1 MTSGTSDDCSV
12 EALLPRAVTRLRA
25 RTGADLAYGGSVDP
39 RSRYLTISALDGNRT
54 NALRGM
60 SLPPGH
66 GVGGRVV
73 ALGRPVVIDAGTRP
87 RYTEDQRDWA
97 VLGEDISS
105 VVAVPV
111 RTGGTVHAVL
121 YCGVRADN
129 PVPPAAVET
138 ALSVARRFE
147 AFLAE
152 RTMTARADA
161 GPTPGGTAGA
171 SRLRVLCRVDAELE
185 ELSYQAGDPALRE
198 RIVAVRDLLE
208 DLFPDTAPPTRAQ
221 PFGLSPRELDVLR
234 LVAEGMSNAET
245 ARRLA
250 VSPETVKAYLR
261 SIMNKLGVHNRTAAV
276 NVARRSSLL
285 P

>member
-1 MTSGTSDDCSV
+1 MTSGTTDGCSV
-12 EALLPRAVTRLRA
+12 EAMLPRAVTRLRA

-111 RTGGTVHAVL
+111 RAGGIVHAVL

-138 ALSVARRFE
+138 ALGVARRFE
-147 AFLAE
+147 ALLAE
-152 RTMTARADA
+152 RAMAARPDTAAA
-161 GPTPGGTAGA
+161 TPGA
-171 SRLRVLCRVDAELE
+171 SRLRTLCRVDAELE
-185 ELSYQAGDPALRE
+185 ELTFQTSDQALRE
-198 RIVAVRDLLE
+198 RIIAVRDLLE
-208 DLFPDTAPPTRAQ
+208 DLFPDAAPPTRAQ